1 MQISFEFEGGDHMKQ
16 LLKTYYEFSDYQI
29 AQLEYLFKTILSE
42 ISKMLLMGILFRHE
56 LDLYIISLL
65 ALCFLRTS
73 TGGLHC
79 KTYLTCLLS
88 SMLFMIIAI
97 RILPLIPVLPVIK
110 ITLLLPCIIINYWVG
125 PVTSD
130 VHLPL
135 TEDIIRSGRLRAT
148 FLVILFIV
156 TMLIISESKYT
167 ISIFWIIIIHTLQL
181 VIAKI
186 RKKGANR
193 I

>member
-1 MQISFEFEGGDHMKQ
+1 MQISFEFEGGNHMKQ

-42 ISKMLLMGILFRHE
+42 ISKMLFMGILFRHE

-65 ALCFLRTS
+65 ALCLLRTS

-88 SMLFMIIAI
+88 STLYMIMAI
-97 RILPLIPVLPVIK
+97 KILPLIPVLPVIK
-110 ITLLLPCIIINYWVG
+110 IILLLPCIIINYWVG

-130 VHLPL
+130 VHAPL
-135 TEDIIRSGRLRAT
+135 TNAVIKRGRLTSVFTIAF
-148 FLVILFIV
+148 FLVI
-156 TMLIISESKYT
+156 TCIIPENNYLT
-167 ISIFWIIIIHTLQL
+167 VIFWITIIHTLQL
-181 VIAKI
+181 IIAKI
-186 RKKGANR
+186 RKKGVF
-193 I
+193 

>member
-42 ISKMLLMGILFRHE
+42 ISKMLFMGILFRHE

-65 ALCFLRTS
+65 VLCLLRTS

-88 SMLFMIIAI
+88 STLYMIMAI
-97 RILPLIPVLPVIK
+97 RILPLIPVLLIIK
-110 ITLLLPCIIINYWVG
+110 IILLLPCIIINYWVG

-135 TEDIIRSGRLRAT
+135 TEDIIRSGRMRAAS
-148 FLVILFIV
+148 LILLFTV
-156 TMLIISESKYT
+156 TMVIIPENKYT
-167 ISIFWIIIIHTLQL
+167 ISIFWIVIIHSLQL
-181 VIAKI
+181 IIAKI
-186 RKKGANR
+186 RKKGVNKL
-193 I
+193 